1 MQHRNTA
8 TGCAWPGVRCA
19 PAVLLCVGITS
30 ASAAAWAA
38 DTVKF
43 DLDRLRARGLPVELA
58 NYYERGARFDP
69 GYNRVSL
76 WVNGASRGEIQAYFK
91 PDGSLCVTR
100 ELLERASLNVPEGL
114 ASTAN
119 ANSSYGASR
128 SSPCI
133 DYQAAFAQTLIKL
146 IPHASRIELI
156 VPPQAMRRRT
166 RVPKQFDDGGVAG
179 LLNYDA
185 YLSEW
190 RHPAG
195 TSRNFNVRSEGGFN
209 AYGWIVRS
217 HQSLRESRRRRYV
230 FHDRAYAQRTLP
242 DMQKTLQMGQILVS
256 NGVIGG
262 IPLDGAQLIPDTAL
276 LRTRLHAPR
285 VEGIASSQASVV
297 IRQAG
302 RQIYSTLV
310 PPGPFAIDDVELYS
324 DMSDLTVTVIEEDGS
339 RREFVVP
346 VTSLGAGATVDAPGF
361 SLALG
366 NFNGH
371 TTTFPGAVLTG
382 AGWLGPA
389 TSAAAAAIV
398 AHHYQAAGAA
408 LTVLPRRGPMLAT
421 RLLASRHSPASASG
435 IRASIRMSSHL
446 SRDFSASVSA
456 GARSAGFRHLFDSR
470 ANSRRCSAMDY
481 SVQLNYAAPYG
492 SVGLGYG
499 QSFAAGNT
507 TGRYVNGAVSM
518 QVAGVSVGL
527 VARCDSSRFSKAR
540 TSTYL
545 SVSVPLGR
553 TGARA
558 HASLADSVLRS
569 GMRMNHSLGSRT
581 HYSGSFQRDHARGDT
596 SVDVDVS
603 HSNRFARMSAG
614 VLRSSRALS
623 YSAALS
629 GSLAV
634 HRDGFGFS
642 PYRIGDTFGVV
653 STSGVPGV
661 TILTRAGVVET
672 DRTGHAILPSLPAYA
687 ASPVEIAT
695 RSLPR
700 NADVENGYRAVQPA
714 RGSVQKVRFNVTTVR
729 RALLEVSTE
738 GGSTI
743 QRGTPVLDDRGNMVA
758 TVLDDQQVFLPLAT
772 PDKLLTVRLADG
784 GYCQLTYTLPDEPDP
799 KRTFER
805 VPAHCIPVP
814 TDR

>member
-1 MQHRNTA
+1 M
-8 TGCAWPGVRCA
+8 
-19 PAVLLCVGITS
+19 S
-30 ASAAAWAA
+30 ASAAAWA
-38 DTVKF
+38 TGTEVKF

-58 NYYERGARFDP
+58 NYYERGAHFDP

-76 WVNGASRGEIQAYFK
+76 SVNGSSRGEVDAYFK

-100 ELLERASLNVPEGL
+100 ELLERAGLNVPERL
-114 ASTAN
+114 ASTADV
-119 ANSSYGASR
+119 SSSSGASR

-133 DYQAAFAQTLIKL
+133 DYQAAFPQTLIKL

-156 VPPQAMRRRT
+156 VPPQAVRRRA

-185 YLSEW
+185 YLSQW

-195 TSRNFNVRSEGGFN
+195 ASRNFNVRSEGGFN

-242 DMQKTLQMGQILVS
+242 NMQKTLQVGQILVS

-262 IPLDGAQLIPDTAL
+262 IPLDGLQLTPDTAL
-276 LRTRLHAPR
+276 LRTRLRAPR

-302 RQIYSTLV
+302 RQVYSTIV
-310 PPGPFAIDDVELYS
+310 PPGPFVIDDVELYS

-346 VTSLGAGATVDAPGF
+346 VTPLGAGATVDAPGF

-366 NFNGH
+366 NFNSRA
-371 TTTFPGAVLTG
+371 TAFPGAVLTG
-382 AGWLGPA
+382 SGSLGPA
-389 TSAAAAAIV
+389 TSAAAAAVV
-398 AHHYQAAGAA
+398 AHYYQAVGAA
-408 LTVLPRRGPMLAT
+408 LTILPRRGSTLAT
-421 RLLASRHSPASASG
+421 RLLASRHLLGAASG
-435 IRASIRMSSHL
+435 IRASIRVSSRL
-446 SRDFSASVSA
+446 GRDFSASVSA

-470 ANSRRCSAMDY
+470 ANSRRCSTMDY

-499 QSFAAGNT
+499 QSFAAGST
-507 TGRYVNGAVSM
+507 TGRYVNGAISM
-518 QVAGVSVGL
+518 QAAGVSVGL
-527 VARCDSSRFSKAR
+527 IARCDSSRFGKTR

-545 SVSVPLGR
+545 NVSVPLGR
-553 TGARA
+553 TGIRA
-558 HASLADSVLRS
+558 HGSLTDSVLRS
-569 GMRMNHSLGSRT
+569 GIRMNHSLGSRT

-596 SVDVDVS
+596 SADVDVS
-603 HSNRFARMSAG
+603 HGNRFARMSAS
-614 VLRSSRALS
+614 VLRSSRTLS

-661 TILTRAGVVET
+661 TIFTRAGAVET

-695 RSLPR
+695 HSLPR
-700 NADVENGYRAVQPA
+700 NADVDNGYRAVQPA

-729 RALLEVSTE
+729 RVLLEVSTQ
-738 GGSTI
+738 GGSTL
-743 QRGTPVLDDRGNMVA
+743 QRGTPVLDGTGNMVA
-758 TVLDDQQVFLPLAT
+758 TVLDDRQVFLSRAT
-772 PDKLLTVRLADG
+772 PNEPLTVQLADG
-784 GYCQLTYTLPDEPDP
+784 GRCQLTYTLPDAPDSG
-799 KRTFER
+799 RTFER
-805 VPAHCIPVP
+805 VSAHCIPVP
-814 TDR
+814 ADR